1 MTIDEGEFYL
11 NKEQLKKEFNELK
24 QMDQNVNNKSSFNLN
39 QYDINLENVQIF
51 NDKDINDEEKSKNK
65 LILVN
70 IQKKPDVSI
79 INQDIICNLKIEIE
93 NKDSIIDE
101 INPNDQAFI
110 EEKEEGKSTWAL
122 FPVNQWDPLE
132 QSPDVMA
139 APSSTHW
146 IGTDSL
152 GRDVTARLLYGLRVS
167 LSYGLMFWA
176 MCFIIGITIGSVQG
190 YFAGNVDFFTE
201 RVKELIEILP
211 FLSVVILVNGLMKSD
226 SFWITLGVVVAFSWS
241 GVASQLR
248 AQFLSLRKLEFCDAA
263 RAAGAGHA
271 RIIFKHILPNSLTP
285 ILTLTPFTVSGGIAT
300 LAVLDY
306 LGFGL
311 SPPTPS
317 LGELLQ
323 QGRTYIQNAVW
334 LLITPTVALSWMLI
348 SINLIG
354 ESLREAF
361 DPRK

>member
-1 MTIDEGEFYL
+1 MSPLTLRRWKGFFRQKRAWIGLLGFLSVFVFSMSAELWSNSKPIILKREGQIYFPTFKHYAAEEFGITDSFVVDYREL
-11 NKEQLKKEFNELK
+11 VKK
-24 QMDQNVNNKSSFNLN
+24 
-39 QYDINLENVQIF
+39 
-51 NDKDINDEEKSKNK
+51 
-65 LILVN
+65 
-70 IQKKPDVSI
+70 
-79 INQDIICNLKIEIE
+79 
-93 NKDSIIDE
+93 
-101 INPNDQAFI
+101 
-110 EEKEEGKSTWAL
+110 EKEEGKSTWAL
-122 FPVNQWDPLE
+122 FPVNPWDPYE
-132 QSPDVMA
+132 QTSDIMA
-139 APSSTHW
+139 APSSAHW

-167 LSYGLMFWA
+167 LSYGLIFW
-176 MCFIIGITIGSVQG
+176 MLCFLIGITIGSIQG
-190 YFAGNVDFFTE
+190 YFAGNLDFFIE
-201 RVKELIEILP
+201 RAKELIEILP
-211 FLSVVILVNGLMKSD
+211 FLSVVILVNGLMRSD
-226 SFWITLGVVVAFSWS
+226 SFWVTLSVVVLFSWV

-263 RAAGAGHA
+263 RAAGASHA
-271 RIIFKHILPNSLTP
+271 RIIFKHILPNGITP

-323 QGRTYIQNAVW
+323 QGRTNIQNAVW
-334 LLITPTVALSWMLI
+334 LLITPTLALSWMLI